1 MTQKTDQFEL
11 KKFWIRIPGKK
22 PDEKD

>member
-1 MTQKTDQFEL
+1 MTQTTDQFEL